1 METIE
6 QEIASEKPVVTVAR
20 SVAAAPTPKPGRKGI
35 SIAAINFWIDASL
48 LVILVSF
55 IWISAVL
62 RFVFPA
68 PTKAAGWQ
76 LYGWTYDQW
85 SDFQFACL
93 CIMGLGVLIHVM
105 MHWNWV
111 CSVLTVHVLKTKNR
125 IDDGMQTI
133 YGVGVLIVLL
143 HVIFAG
149 IIAANYF
156 IVRPPM

>member
-1 METIE
+1 MEK
-6 QEIASEKPVVTVAR
+6 IATEKPVVPAFRAAVTAPPPKAAR
-20 SVAAAPTPKPGRKGI
+20 NRVSV
-35 SIAAINFWIDASL
+35 SAINFWLDAL
-48 LVILVSF
+48 LLAILVSF
-55 IWISAVL
+55 VWVAAVL

-68 PTKAAGWQ
+68 PTTAAGWK

-93 CIMGLGVLIHVM
+93 CIMGMAVLIHVM

-156 IVRPPM
+156 IVRPPI